1 MKIIA
6 IVKNAKNTWTI
17 TEEKAGFAWYQDD
30 LTVESK
36 KTDEEKMFDI
46 YTDYFDDPIPT
57 GIYKKAATAIKK
69 AAACLLNP
77 EIIMM

>member
-6 IVKNAKNTWTI
+6 IVKNEKNIWTV
-17 TEEKAGFAWYQDD
+17 TEEKDGFAWYMDD
-30 LTVESK
+30 LTAIPEKSV
-36 KTDEEKMFDI
+36 EEKMFDI
-46 YTDYFDDPIPT
+46 YTDYFDDPTPCGT
-57 GIYKKAATAIKK
+57 YKKAATAIKK